1 MEKSDE
7 SKDNN
12 AVNEELLQQFEKQ
25 DAYRPVAEKPP
36 VSLFKSIFLD
46 DSDSDSES
54 DSDARDK
61 AEVEENAA
69 PEIEKD
75 STIIS
80 SNISS
85 NSKVPDEKK
94 VILGPERI
102 DRDGG
107 FPEVVD
113 LISRDEA
120 TATVAISS
128 SDCKPGKVAFVSK
141 KDRLQFGTAAIPKGS
156 GNLTFGSASFRTG
169 KPKKA
174 LLTSE
179 GSQEEV
185 DGELTKS
192 SQEVADSKS
201 ISTVMAE
208 DKDEVSMKRRKHQ
221 LNSNKRKTATL
232 SFDSGEEDP
241 VDDTI
246 PILKKKADAKLS
258 AHVQDTSSTEPLN
271 GLKGVIMA
279 TNSKSGTASAAP
291 EKSMK
296 PSTTASDS
304 YSSNQEEKA
313 QRWKN
318 EAQANQFLTAL
329 LSKHTVHGDP
339 DLDVPLPS
347 YLTDALPPRPTG
359 SRKERSV
366 DAYPSSS
373 ASSGHNG
380 SRGSSSKDHRREQ
393 SSSAMP
399 SSYSSRPPS
408 FHPAVPS
415 RADSSDEIETERK
428 VPSFAS
434 LSQRLKAELDD
445 KSRRK
450 EEKKKHKE
458 KKDKKDKKEQ
468 KKRSGSDS
476 D

>member
-1 MEKSDE
+1 MATAEKSDE

-54 DSDARDK
+54 DSDSDARDK

-75 STIIS
+75 PIS

-85 NSKVPDEKK
+85 NSNVPDEKK

-113 LISRDEA
+113 LISRDAA

-179 GSQEEV
+179 GPQEEV

-192 SQEVADSKS
+192 SQEVTGSKS
-201 ISTVMAE
+201 VSTVMA
-208 DKDEVSMKRRKHQ
+208 DDQDEVSMKRRKHQ

-291 EKSMK
+291 EKNMK

-304 YSSNQEEKA
+304 YSSSQEEKA

-347 YLTDALPPRPTG
+347 YLTDALPPRPAG
-359 SRKERSV
+359 SRKEKERSA

-373 ASSGHNG
+373 ASSG
-380 SRGSSSKDHRREQ
+380 RSKDHRREQ